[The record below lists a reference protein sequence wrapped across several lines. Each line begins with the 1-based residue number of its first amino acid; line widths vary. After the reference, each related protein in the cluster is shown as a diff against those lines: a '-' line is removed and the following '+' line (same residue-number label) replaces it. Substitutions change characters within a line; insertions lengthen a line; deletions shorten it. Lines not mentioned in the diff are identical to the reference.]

1 MKRIIL
7 FDTSIATQNK
17 GDEIIMESVRRE
29 LEPVLKGNFV
39 YNFPTHLV
47 SFPFGHQFTSSKAN
61 LAKNANLKFICGTN
75 LFWTNMLRPNPLLNV
90 NIMNYKPMRKSILM
104 GVGYDGVKCYGR
116 ECCLINMCTV
126 QETIR
131 QLNI

>member
-39 YNFPTHLV
+39 YNLD
-47 SFPFGHQFTSSKAN
+47 
-61 LAKNANLKFICGTN
+61 
-75 LFWTNMLRPNPLLNV
+75 
-90 NIMNYKPMRKSILM
+90 RKS
-104 GVGYDGVKCYGR
+104 VV
-116 ECCLINMCTV
+116 
-126 QETIR
+126 
-131 QLNI
+131 

>member
-61 LAKNANLKFICGTN
+61 LAKKMKAQGLDSDTIHKITG
-75 LFWTNMLRPNPLLNV
+75 
-90 NIMNYKPMRKSILM
+90 ISI
-104 GVGYDGVKCYGR
+104 D
-116 ECCLINMCTV
+116 EINK
-126 QETIR
+126 
-131 QLNI
+131 L